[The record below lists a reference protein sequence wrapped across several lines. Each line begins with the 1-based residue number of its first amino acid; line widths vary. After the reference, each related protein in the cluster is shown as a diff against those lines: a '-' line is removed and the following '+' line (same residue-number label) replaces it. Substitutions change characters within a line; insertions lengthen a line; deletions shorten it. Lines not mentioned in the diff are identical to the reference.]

1 MKKNELLEKLYTSRM
16 CFSNLKNRIQKY
28 KNMIFDKSKSM
39 IKEDDNISITL
50 ENKTNYE
57 VNFNEQDNSLPT
69 GSLFYPKAER
79 TNINLINRGN
89 YEGNYPVGAVI
100 HYTAGQF
107 AKGKQSA
114 LDTLNGAKLH
124 GYSFIVIAYDGTV
137 LQDTP
142 LNKWGE
148 HAGESNWN
156 GLGSYVSSK
165 LVGIEICN
173 AGLLENR
180 GNKYYTWFNT
190 EIQKDQVR
198 EIKSNND
205 NQVAGYFHKYSLAQ
219 EASLIELLVWLKN
232 NNPSIFNVD
241 YILGHDEV
249 AGPKGIG
256 RSRKQDPGGALS
268 MTMAELRDLVNKKT
282 HKNS

>member
-1 MKKNELLEKLYTSRM
+1 
-16 CFSNLKNRIQKY
+16 
-28 KNMIFDKSKSM
+28 M
-39 IKEDDNISITL
+39 IKDDDNFFVKV

-57 VNFNEQDNSLPT
+57 VNFNEQGKSLST

-89 YEGNYPVGAVI
+89 YEGNYPVGAVV
-100 HYTAGQF
+100 HYTAGHF
-107 AKGKQSA
+107 SNGIQSA
-114 LDTLNGAKLH
+114 LNTLNEAKLQ
-124 GYSFIVIAYDGTV
+124 GYSFMIIAYDGTV

-156 GLGSYVSSK
+156 GLGSQVSNK

-173 AGLLENR
+173 AGLLEKR
-180 GNKYYTWFNT
+180 GDKYYTWFNT

-205 NQVAGYFHKYSLAQ
+205 NQVAGYFHKYSIAQ
-219 EASLIELLVWLKN
+219 EASLIELLVWLKK
-232 NNPSIFNVD
+232 NNPNIFNVD

-249 AGPKGIG
+249 AGPRGIG
-256 RSRKQDPGGALS
+256 KSRKQDPGGALS
-268 MTMAELRDLVNKKT
+268 MTMTELRELVKKKT
-282 HKNS
+282 LHD